1 MEGRDCQEWAT
12 AKDQAAQVPVAKVQA
27 VEVQKVVKG
36 NAPEANQRDKSN
48 DTSAG
53 W

>member
-1 MEGRDCQEWAT
+1 MRDCQEWAT
-12 AKDQAAQVPVAKVQA
+12 AKDQAAQVAKVQA

-36 NAPEANQRDKSN
+36 SGPEANQRDKSN